1 MLPLGVNKNF
11 LAVIYVWKINIRYKI
26 TSDSSHVWKVA
37 EWQWRITK
45 KSIMRVSL
53 NCSWLAFN
61 KINWTLWDENG
72 QLLNVFF
79 CWHSTLYTH
88 LQNLKT
94 YVGLSSKNRKWTLCC
109 HYRCAFGLRWKM
121 KIISLFSLFFYYLWA
136 SLYFLA
142 QFIGFIVLFQLIFI
156 FIYHT
161 FSNNFSSST
170 N

>member
-1 MLPLGVNKNF
+1 MPPLGVNKNF

-121 KIISLFSLFFYYLWA
+121 KIISLFSLFLLLFMGLIALFSTIHRLHCTISINFYLYL
-136 SLYFLA
+136 SYF
-142 QFIGFIVLFQLIFI
+142 
-156 FIYHT
+156 
-161 FSNNFSSST
+161 
-170 N
+170 

>member
-94 YVGLSSKNRKWTLCC
+94 YVGLSSKNRKW
-109 HYRCAFGLRWKM
+109 KM
-121 KIISLFSLFFYYLWA
+121 KIISLFSLFLLLFM
-136 SLYFLA
+136 SLT
-142 QFIGFIVLFQLIFI
+142 VLFSTIHRFHCTI
-156 FIYHT
+156 SI
-161 FSNNFSSST
+161 NFYLYLPYF
-170 N
+170 